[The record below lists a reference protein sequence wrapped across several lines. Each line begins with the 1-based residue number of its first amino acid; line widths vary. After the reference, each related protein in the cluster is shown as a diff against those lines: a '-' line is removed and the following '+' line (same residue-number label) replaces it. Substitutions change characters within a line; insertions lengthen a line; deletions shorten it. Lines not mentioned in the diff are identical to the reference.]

1 MPRNPSMHP
10 LASSQGNETF
20 LPGDSHFNL
29 RIKNEIALLTEV
41 FFEALHTLVI
51 FMSEDMFLREAV
63 WFCS

>member
-1 MPRNPSMHP
+1 MHP

-41 FFEALHTLVI
+41 FFEALQTLVI
-51 FMSEDMFLREAV
+51 FMSEDMFLREVV